1 MARETV
7 IVDIEARRQKA
18 LGWLA
23 KAPLGFVVT
32 FQRNKRSIPQN
43 ARLWAMLGEISR
55 QVEWHGAKL
64 SPDDW
69 KIMFLQALGHEM
81 RIAPNIAGDGIVS
94 LGGRSSKLS
103 KQEFSDLMEL
113 MSAFAADR
121 GVIIEERVDE

>member
-55 QVEWHGAKL
+55 QVEWHGARL

-113 MSAFAADR
+113 MSAFAAER

>member
-55 QVEWHGAKL
+55 QVEWHGARL

-103 KQEFSDLMEL
+103 KQEFSDLLEL
-113 MSAFAADR
+113 MSAFAAER

>member
-103 KQEFSDLMEL
+103 KQEFSDLLEL
-113 MSAFAADR
+113 MSAFAAER

>member
-1 MARETV
+1 MSRETV
-7 IVDIEARRQKA
+7 IISTETNRQKA

-43 ARLWAMLGEISR
+43 ARMWAMLGEISR
-55 QVEWHGAKL
+55 KVEWHGAHL

-69 KIMFLQALGHEM
+69 KILFLQALGHEM

-94 LGGRSSKLS
+94 LGGRSSRLS

-113 MSAFAADR
+113 IAAFAAER
-121 GVIIEERVDE
+121 GVELGEKV

>member
-69 KIMFLQALGHEM
+69 KIIFLQALGHEM

-103 KQEFSDLMEL
+103 KQEFSDLLEL
-113 MSAFAADR
+113 MSAFAAER

>member
-69 KIMFLQALGHEM
+69 KIIFLQALGHEM

-113 MSAFAADR
+113 MSAFAAER
-121 GVIIEERVDE
+121 GVIIEERVNE

>member
-113 MSAFAADR
+113 MSAFAAER